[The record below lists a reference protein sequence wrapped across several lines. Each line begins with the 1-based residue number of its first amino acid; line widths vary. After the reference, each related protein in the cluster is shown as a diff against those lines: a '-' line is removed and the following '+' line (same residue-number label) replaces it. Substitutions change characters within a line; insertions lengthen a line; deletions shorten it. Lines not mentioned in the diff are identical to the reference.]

1 MPRTV
6 INLQALR
13 RLALSLA
20 NWSEAPP
27 RVLLRR
33 GDSVRFAHAIA
44 LLGRQL
50 TQIAGES
57 ETSPAV
63 SSRESLILVK
73 EGFTERVQTM
83 VSLANRERSATLAE
97 ELLDEA
103 VESLSAVG
111 INATS
116 LRFAKG
122 AGRDVP
128 LTPREVDALIEA
140 LFVRGRP
147 LGSVAALVA
156 DSYARGC
163 ADSAS
168 DLDVRLIAHEV
179 PDPASRLR
187 AFTPM
192 ADRGIIRQYPGDD
205 VIQADQMVIAGRR
218 VDLRFHTVRSLET
231 ALQGPFVLGEAIDAL
246 ELLQTNRIVL
256 DPRGVVTDI
265 VRRSDLLAQRAREI
279 ATISLSAL
287 REWDEA
293 TEKSAG
299 SAAETMVRTLG
310 PGLEYL
316 IRAWAGLNGRVHAF
330 PRWVDAAVL
339 RLPVS
344 PRDGR
349 KALQRLVTSPWTAED
364 VPARLSEW
372 KALFVALLEL
382 DHRR

>member
-6 INLQALR
+6 TNSQALR

-44 LLGRQL
+44 LLGLQL
-50 TQIAGES
+50 MQTAGES
-57 ETSPAV
+57 ETSPAG
-63 SSRESLILVK
+63 SSRESSVLVRD
-73 EGFTERVQTM
+73 GFAERVQTM
-83 VSLANRERSATLAE
+83 VSLADREHSATLAE
-97 ELLDEA
+97 ELVSEA
-103 VESLSAVG
+103 VESLSAMG
-111 INATS
+111 IAATS
-116 LRFAKG
+116 QRFAEG
-122 AGRDVP
+122 AVRGLP
-128 LTPREVDALIEA
+128 LTPREVDATAEA
-140 LFVRGRP
+140 FFVRAKP
-147 LGSVAALVA
+147 LGVVAALVA

-168 DLDVRLIAHEV
+168 DLDVRLLAHEI
-179 PDPASRLR
+179 PDPHSRLR
-187 AFTPM
+187 AFAPL
-192 ADRGIIRQYPGDD
+192 ADRGIVRQYPGDD
-205 VIQADQMVIAGRR
+205 IIHADQMVIAGRR
-218 VDLRFHTVRSLET
+218 VDLRFHTIRSLEM
-231 ALQGPFVLGEAIDAL
+231 ALQGPFIPGGAIEAL

-256 DPRGVVTDI
+256 DPQGIATGL

-293 TEKSAG
+293 TVKSAG
-299 SAAETMVRTLG
+299 SAVEAMVRTLG

-330 PRWVDAAVL
+330 PRWVDAVVL
-339 RLPVS
+339 PLPVS

-349 KALQRLVTSPWTAED
+349 RALQQLVTSPWTAKD
-364 VPARLSEW
+364 ISARLSEW
-372 KALFVALLEL
+372 KTLSLALSEL
-382 DHRR
+382 DHPL

>member
-6 INLQALR
+6 TNYQALR

-44 LLGRQL
+44 LLGLQL
-50 TQIAGES
+50 MQTAGES
-57 ETSPAV
+57 ETSPAG
-63 SSRESLILVK
+63 SSRESSVLVRD
-73 EGFTERVQTM
+73 GFAERVQTM
-83 VSLANRERSATLAE
+83 VSLADREHSATLAE
-97 ELLDEA
+97 ELVSEA
-103 VESLSAVG
+103 VESLCAMG
-111 INATS
+111 IAATS
-116 LRFAKG
+116 LRFAEG
-122 AGRDVP
+122 AVRGLP
-128 LTPREVDALIEA
+128 LTPREVDASAEA
-140 LFVRGRP
+140 FFVRAKP
-147 LGSVAALVA
+147 LGVVAALVA

-168 DLDVRLIAHEV
+168 DLDVRLLAHEI
-179 PDPASRLR
+179 PDPHSRLR
-187 AFTPM
+187 AFAPL
-192 ADRGIIRQYPGDD
+192 ADRGIVRQYPGDD
-205 VIQADQMVIAGRR
+205 IIHADQMVIAGRR
-218 VDLRFHTVRSLET
+218 VDLRFHTIRSLEV
-231 ALQGPFVLGEAIDAL
+231 ALQGPFIPGGAIEAL
-246 ELLQTNRIVL
+246 ELLQNNRIVL
-256 DPRGVVTDI
+256 DPQGIATGL

-293 TEKSAG
+293 TVKSAG
-299 SAAETMVRTLG
+299 SAAEAMVRTLG

-339 RLPVS
+339 PLPVS

-349 KALQRLVTSPWTAED
+349 RALQQLVTSPWTAKD
-364 VPARLSEW
+364 ISARLSEW
-372 KALFVALLEL
+372 KTLSLALSEL
-382 DHRR
+382 DHPL

>member
-1 MPRTV
+1 
-6 INLQALR
+6 
-13 RLALSLA
+13 
-20 NWSEAPP
+20 
-27 RVLLRR
+27 
-33 GDSVRFAHAIA
+33 
-44 LLGRQL
+44 
-50 TQIAGES
+50 
-57 ETSPAV
+57 
-63 SSRESLILVK
+63 LILVR
-73 EGFTERVQTM
+73 EGFAERVQTM

-111 INATS
+111 IDATL

-168 DLDVRLIAHEV
+168 DLDVRLIAHEI
-179 PDPASRLR
+179 PDPTSRLR
-187 AFTPM
+187 AFAPM

-231 ALQGPFVLGEAIDAL
+231 ALQGPFVSGEAIDAL

-256 DPRGVVTDI
+256 DPRGVVSGL